1 MNITSA
7 AGIISLLEEP
17 MPELKMF
24 ALKKLD
30 MIVDEFWPEISEAI
44 EKIEILHEDKSFNQ
58 HELAA
63 LVASKVYYHLGSF
76 EDSLTYALG
85 AGELFDVNARNEYV
99 DTTIAK
105 CIDYYTQQRVLEA
118 EGKLPPGSKGID
130 PRLEGIVNRMFHR
143 CLEDNQYRQALG
155 LALETRRMD
164 VFEAA
169 IMQSDDISGMLSY
182 AFQVVM
188 SLIQNRG
195 FRNTV
200 LRCLVNLYRNLGTPD
215 YVNMCQCLIFLDDP
229 LAVAELLDKLSKGSQ
244 DCVLMAYQIAFDLYE
259 SATQQFLGRVLQ
271 ALRATAPIPS
281 ALMVK
286 PIIKPAAK
294 PTIEASSNSTSME
307 TESSTPVVE
316 EKTQRSI
323 DSLSPE
329 EKEQQERV
337 DALSSILGGEVSI
350 DLHLQ
355 FLIRS
360 NHTDMLI
367 LKNTKDAIRVS
378 ICHTATVIANAFM
391 HSGTTSDQ
399 FLRDNL
405 EWLARATNW
414 AKLTAT
420 ASLGV
425 IHRGHEQEAL
435 ALMQS
440 YLPRDT
446 GAGAGYSEG
455 GGLYALGLIHANH
468 GATITDYLLG
478 QLKDAQNEMVRHG
491 GCLGLGLAAMGSHRQ
506 DVYEQLKFNLYQDD
520 AVTGEAAGIAMG
532 MVMLGSKSPQAIE
545 DMVAYAQETQ
555 HEKILR
561 GLAVGIAFTMY
572 GRLEEADPLVSSLCA
587 DKDPI
592 LRRSGMYTLAMAY
605 CGTGNNQAIRKLLHV
620 AVSDVNDDVR
630 RAAVT
635 GLGFLLFRTPEQCPS
650 VVSLLAESYNPH
662 VRYGAAMALGI
673 ACAGTGLKEA
683 IALLDPMTNDPVNFV
698 RQGALIASAMIL
710 IQQTEATC
718 SRVKDF
724 RALYAKVVVDKHE
737 DVMAKFGAIL
747 AQGIIDAGGRNV
759 TVSLQSRTGHT
770 NMLAVVGALVFT
782 QYWYWFPLAHCLAL
796 AFTPTCLIAL
806 NAQLKMPKLEVRSNA
821 RPSIYAY
828 PAPLEEKK
836 REEREK
842 VTTAVLSIAARARR
856 KESERRARDSHEKM
870 DVDPPVMLETKE
882 SVEVKETSSSS
893 SSLSLPSSS
902 SSSSS
907 SSTTTSA
914 SSSATASKD
923 KEEKKKEKEE
933 KKKEKEEKKKEKE
946 DKKKEKEEKEVKDTK
961 ERIDKKS
968 KDDTE
973 KSEKEKKEPEPNF
986 EILQNPAR
994 VLRQQLKVIQL
1005 VEGSP
1010 YVPVK
1015 DLQIGGI
1022 VMVKHVQADSEEEL
1036 VEPVAAFGPKPDEEK
1051 EADPPEPFEYSED

>member
-17 MPELKMF
+17 MPELKVF

-44 EKIEILHEDKSFNQ
+44 EKIEILHEDKLFPQ
-58 HELAA
+58 HDLAA

-118 EGKLPPGSKGID
+118 EGKLQLNSKGID
-130 PRLEGIVNRMFHR
+130 PRLEGIVNRMFQR
-143 CLEDNQYRQALG
+143 CLDDNQYRQALG

-164 VFEAA
+164 IFEAA
-169 IMQSDDISGMLSY
+169 IMQSDDVSGMLSY

-200 LRCLVNLYRNLGTPD
+200 LRCLVSLYRNLGTPD

-229 LAVAELLDKLSKGSQ
+229 LAVAELLDRLSKGSQ

-271 ALRATAPIPS
+271 ALRATAPIPG

-286 PIIKPAAK
+286 PIVKPAVK
-294 PTIEASSNSTSME
+294 PATEASSSEPAAAE
-307 TESSTPVVE
+307 TENNSNTAA
-316 EKTQRSI
+316 
-323 DSLSPE
+323 PE
-329 EKEQQERV
+329 EKSQRSVESLNTEEREQQERV
-337 DALSSILGGEVSI
+337 DALSSILGGEISI

-367 LKNTKDAIRVS
+367 LKNTKDTIRVS
-378 ICHTATVIANAFM
+378 ICHTATVIANAYM

-468 GATITDYLLG
+468 GAAITDYLLG

-532 MVMLGSKSPQAIE
+532 MVMLGSKSTQAIE

-635 GLGFLLFRTPEQCPS
+635 GLGFLLFR
-650 VVSLLAESYNPH
+650 
-662 VRYGAAMALGI
+662 
-673 ACAGTGLKEA
+673 
-683 IALLDPMTNDPVNFV
+683 
-698 RQGALIASAMIL
+698 
-710 IQQTEATC
+710 
-718 SRVKDF
+718 
-724 RALYAKVVVDKHE
+724 
-737 DVMAKFGAIL
+737 
-747 AQGIIDAGGRNV
+747 
-759 TVSLQSRTGHT
+759 
-770 NMLAVVGALVFT
+770 
-782 QYWYWFPLAHCLAL
+782 
-796 AFTPTCLIAL
+796 
-806 NAQLKMPKLEVRSNA
+806 
-821 RPSIYAY
+821 
-828 PAPLEEKK
+828 
-836 REEREK
+836 
-842 VTTAVLSIAARARR
+842 
-856 KESERRARDSHEKM
+856 
-870 DVDPPVMLETKE
+870 
-882 SVEVKETSSSS
+882 
-893 SSLSLPSSS
+893 
-902 SSSSS
+902 
-907 SSTTTSA
+907 
-914 SSSATASKD
+914 
-923 KEEKKKEKEE
+923 
-933 KKKEKEEKKKEKE
+933 
-946 DKKKEKEEKEVKDTK
+946 
-961 ERIDKKS
+961 
-968 KDDTE
+968 
-973 KSEKEKKEPEPNF
+973 
-986 EILQNPAR
+986 
-994 VLRQQLKVIQL
+994 
-1005 VEGSP
+1005 
-1010 YVPVK
+1010 
-1015 DLQIGGI
+1015 
-1022 VMVKHVQADSEEEL
+1022 
-1036 VEPVAAFGPKPDEEK
+1036 
-1051 EADPPEPFEYSED
+1051 

>member
-17 MPELKMF
+17 RPELKVF
-24 ALKKLD
+24 ALRKLD
-30 MIVDEFWPEISEAI
+30 SIVDEFWPEISEAI
-44 EKIEILHEDKSFNQ
+44 EKIEILHEDKIFQQ
-58 HELAA
+58 HHLAA

-85 AGELFDVNARNEYV
+85 AGDLFDVNARTEYV
-99 DTTIAK
+99 ETILAK
-105 CIDYYTQQRVLEA
+105 CIDYYTQHRIALA
-118 EGKLPPGSKGID
+118 DGTPDAKPID
-130 PRLEGIVNRMFHR
+130 PRLEAIVNRMFQR
-143 CLEDNQYRQALG
+143 CLDDGQYRQAMG

-164 VFEAA
+164 IFESS
-169 IMQSDDISGMLSY
+169 ITQSDDISNMLIY
-182 AFQVVM
+182 AFQVAM

-200 LRCLVNLYRNLGTPD
+200 LRSLVGLYRGLSVPD
-215 YVNMCQCLIFLDDP
+215 YVNMCQCLIFLEDP
-229 LAVAELLDKLSKGSQ
+229 LSVAEILDKLVQGEEENR
-244 DCVLMAYQIAFDLYE
+244 LMAYQIAFDLYE
-259 SATQQFLGRVLQ
+259 SATQQFLERVMV

-281 ALMVK
+281 LLEDKLK
-286 PIIKPAAK
+286 PK
-294 PTIEASSNSTSME
+294 TV
-307 TESSTPVVE
+307 ESSTEATESAEPKPEVKE
-316 EKTQRSI
+316 ERTLEN
-323 DSLSPE
+323 LS
-329 EKEQQERV
+329 EKEKEHQECLEKLHTI
-337 DALSSILGGEVSI
+337 LSGEISIE
-350 DLHLQ
+350 LHLQ

-360 NHTDMLI
+360 NHADLLI
-367 LKNTKDAIRVS
+367 LKQTKETVRVS

-435 ALMQS
+435 TLMQS
-440 YLPRDT
+440 YLPKEV
-446 GAGAGYSEG
+446 APSSGYSEG

-468 GATITDYLLG
+468 GANIIDYLLT

-491 GCLGLGLAAMGSHRQ
+491 GCLGLGLAAMGTHRQ

-520 AVTGEAAGIAMG
+520 ANTGEAAGIAMG
-532 MVMLGSKSPQAIE
+532 MVMLGSKNPSAIE
-545 DMVAYAQETQ
+545 DMVAYAQESQ

-572 GRLEEADPLVSSLCA
+572 GRLEEADPLIEQLTS

-605 CGTGNNQAIRKLLHV
+605 CGTGHNQAIRKLLHV

-635 GLGFLLFRTPEQCPS
+635 ALGFLLFRTPEQCPS

-673 ACAGTGLKEA
+673 ACAGTGLREA
-683 IALLDPMTNDPVNFV
+683 IALLEPMVMFDPVNFV

-710 IQQTEATC
+710 IQQTEQTC
-718 SRVKDF
+718 PKVTFF
-724 RALYAKVVVDKHE
+724 RQTYSQVISNKHE

-759 TVSLQSRTGHT
+759 TLSLQSRTGHM

-782 QYWYWFPLAHCLAL
+782 QYWYWFPLSHCLAL
-796 AFTPTCLIAL
+796 AFTPTCLIGL
-806 NAQLKMPKLEVRSNA
+806 NGQLKMPKLELKSNA
-821 RPSIYAY
+821 KPSLYAY
-828 PAPLEEKK
+828 PPPLEEKK

-842 VTTAVLSIAARARR
+842 VTTAVLSIAARQRR
-856 KESERRARDSHEKM
+856 RDHDRKHRDEKM
-870 DVDPPVMLETKE
+870 EVDED
-882 SVEVKETSSSS
+882 
-893 SSLSLPSSS
+893 
-902 SSSSS
+902 
-907 SSTTTSA
+907 
-914 SSSATASKD
+914 KD
-923 KEEKKKEKEE
+923 EKKGAEEKKSEEDKKKPEEKKTGDKKDEKEE
-933 KKKEKEEKKKEKE
+933 KKKE
-946 DKKKEKEEKEVKDTK
+946 
-961 ERIDKKS
+961 
-968 KDDTE
+968 
-973 KSEKEKKEPEPNF
+973 PEPTF
-986 EILQNPAR
+986 EILNNPAR
-994 VLRQQLKVIQL
+994 VMRQQLKVIALNDNSQ
-1005 VEGSP
+1005 
-1010 YVPVK
+1010 YVPLK
-1015 DLQIGGI
+1015 DASIGGI
-1022 VMVKHVQADSEEEL
+1022 VMVRNLKPGEEEI
-1036 VEPVAAFGPKPDEEK
+1036 VENVAAFGPKGDDEK
-1051 EADPPEPFEYSED
+1051 EPEPPEPFEWLED